1 MKENIIEQEEC
12 MNNSYMQQL
21 GINTTYV
28 ILTENV
34 RYQIKK
40 DCICSISFNPKL
52 KWILLKYCTIIIL
65 LKKYCGSFAYMT

>member
-1 MKENIIEQEEC
+1 MKDNIIQQEEC

-34 RYQIKK
+34 
-40 DCICSISFNPKL
+40 
-52 KWILLKYCTIIIL
+52 
-65 LKKYCGSFAYMT
+65 